1 MEASIYNRAPWR
13 FKRLPVSHERSAMS
27 DTTIFLDRDGVINED
42 SPDYITCWAE
52 FHFIPGSLDALARLT
67 RSGCTIIIITNQSAI
82 NRRWVTST
90 QLETMHRRLRQA
102 VLDSG
107 GRVTDIFYCPHR
119 PDEGC
124 GCRKPKP
131 GLIFAARD
139 RYGIDL
145 SRAVMVGDSAKDIRA
160 GQAAGCGRTVLVQ
173 TGNGMTAIQALE
185 ESGHRP
191 DHVAADLDRAVQ
203 WILDR
208 PNKNP

>member
-1 MEASIYNRAPWR
+1 
-13 FKRLPVSHERSAMS
+13 MS
-27 DTTIFLDRDGVINED
+27 DTTVFLDRDGVINQD
-42 SPDYITCWAE
+42 SPDYIKSWAE

-67 RSGCTIIIITNQSAI
+67 RSGCTIIVITNQSAI
-82 NRRWVTST
+82 NRRWVSLT

-107 GRVTDIFYCPHR
+107 GRIMDIFFCPHR

-139 RYGIDL
+139 RYGTDL
-145 SRAVMVGDSAKDIRA
+145 SHAVMVGDSAKDILA

-185 ESGHRP
+185 ETGHRP
-191 DHVAADLDRAVQ
+191 DHVAADLDRAVH

-208 PNKNP
+208 PSSNL

>member
-1 MEASIYNRAPWR
+1 
-13 FKRLPVSHERSAMS
+13 MS
-27 DTTIFLDRDGVINED
+27 DTTVFLDRDGVINQD
-42 SPDYITCWAE
+42 SPDYIKSWAE

-67 RSGCTIIIITNQSAI
+67 RSGCTIIVITNQSAI
-82 NRRWVTST
+82 NRRWVSLT

-107 GRVTDIFYCPHR
+107 GRITDIFFCPHR

-139 RYGIDL
+139 RYGTDL
-145 SRAVMVGDSAKDIRA
+145 SHAVMVGDSAKDILA

-173 TGNGMTAIQALE
+173 TGNGMIAIQALE
-185 ESGHRP
+185 ETGHRP
-191 DHVAADLDRAVQ
+191 DHVAADLDRAVH

-208 PNKNP
+208 PSSNL